1 MPRKW
6 IRDLDS
12 VHLVCDAP
20 YTEVTLIVTADDQTA
35 IVGQLQPARV
45 LDLIARLQAALLTAE
60 TAADDLRR
68 EGSVDAARIAR
79 MMSR

>member
-1 MPRKW
+1 MPRKMV
-6 IRDLDS
+6 RDLDA
-12 VHLVCDAP
+12 VHLICDAP
-20 YTEVTLIVTADDQTA
+20 YTAVTLIVTADDQTA
-35 IVGQLQPARV
+35 VVGQLPPERV

-68 EGSVDAARIAR
+68 EGSVDSARIAR